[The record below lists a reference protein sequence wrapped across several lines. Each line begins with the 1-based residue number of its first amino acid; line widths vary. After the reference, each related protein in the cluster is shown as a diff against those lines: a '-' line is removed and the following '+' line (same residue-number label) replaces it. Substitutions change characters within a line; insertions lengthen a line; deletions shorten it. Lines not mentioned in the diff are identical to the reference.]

1 MWKYNILNKGYILR
15 KLLHLSL
22 LVAAYTF
29 MVSCDGNV
37 SVSNAKLT
45 STDSKKISS
54 LSNEVDPKEILT
66 AKRWN
71 YITIDLDSYRY
82 DRPSKPKSYNIDMT
96 FTSHR
101 VTGLA
106 NCKRFSANY
115 KVNGDELSFSKV
127 HFEEATDLASCKEFP
142 DADNAVNSFLS
153 DSFIVS
159 GANEQSIRLI
169 SQEYQNIV
177 ILSH

>member
-1 MWKYNILNKGYILR
+1 LR

-22 LVAAYTF
+22 LVSACIF

-45 STDSKKISS
+45 STDSKKIST
-54 LSNEVDPKEILT
+54 LSTEVDAKDILT

-71 YITIDLDSYRY
+71 YITVDLDSYRY

-127 HFEEATDLASCKEFP
+127 HFEEATDLASCKEFV
-142 DADNAVNSFLS
+142 DADNAVNYFLT
-153 DSFIVS
+153 DSFEIS
-159 GANEQSIRLI
+159 GANEQNIKLI